1 MESKAIINPS
11 RDELITDFVKSNPDY
26 YIKEFKKIGSKP
38 TYSFSLTLS
47 KFLASRPNSFSN
59 LSIGCMIDLA

>member
-1 MESKAIINPS
+1 MDNKANRNQS

-38 TYSFSLTLS
+38 TY
-47 KFLASRPNSFSN
+47 
-59 LSIGCMIDLA
+59 